1 MGRLN
6 RIKKLNYK
14 NQMKTL
20 NQNQNQMEKKSYIII
35 GDNNFWY
42 STLRDV
48 TEQELKNHLLFVKK
62 QIKQKHSYFQSPIGE
77 SAEYMGIPNEL
88 LVYEVNLQERIEYLI
103 N

>member
-1 MGRLN
+1 M
-6 RIKKLNYK
+6 
-14 NQMKTL
+14 Q
-20 NQNQNQMEKKSYIII
+20 NQNQNQMKKSYIII

-62 QIKQKHSYFQSPIGE
+62 QIKQKHAYFQSPIGE

-88 LVYEVNLQERIEYLI
+88 LVYEVDLQSRIEYLM

>member
-1 MGRLN
+1 MQ
-6 RIKKLNYK
+6 KKS
-14 NQMKTL
+14 
-20 NQNQNQMEKKSYIII
+20 NQNQMEKKSYIII

-48 TEQELKNHLLFVKK
+48 TEQELKKELAFIRK

-77 SAEYMGIPNEL
+77 SAEYMGVPNEL
-88 LVYEVNLQERIEYLI
+88 LVYSVNLEERQDFLI